1 MCAPRRNPAATA
13 SLRLRRR
20 CPGSY
25 GKRVDERYAYHHPLA
40 GADTDRGYGD
50 IEEGGH
56 SRSGAIFLGALAVGG
71 FYAVKWLFIGG
82 MMAVA
87 LISSQIEKAEA
98 ERAARAAAA
107 DRLEAIKAE
116 EARARRLDEI
126 IKAHPIPLRPTTPS
140 R

>member
-1 MCAPRRNPAATA
+1 MSDMLIIILLLALILIAVMAISKKAAIA
-13 SLRLRRR
+13 
-20 CPGSY
+20 
-25 GKRVDERYAYHHPLA
+25 V
-40 GADTDRGYGD
+40 
-50 IEEGGH
+50 
-56 SRSGAIFLGALAVGG
+56 SGAIFLGAVGVGG

-116 EARARRLDEI
+116 EARARRIDEF